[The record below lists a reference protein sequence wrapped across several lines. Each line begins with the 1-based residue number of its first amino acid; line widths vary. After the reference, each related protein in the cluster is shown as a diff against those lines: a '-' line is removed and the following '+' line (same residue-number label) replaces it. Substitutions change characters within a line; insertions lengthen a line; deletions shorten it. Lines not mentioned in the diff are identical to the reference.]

1 MTALTRV
8 TFPELP
14 TPHGRRERC
23 YHDCPSASPGGADQL
38 DVKFYYLCWKHSG
51 TICIVPQVDFLK
63 SWLCLKNTPFQLSSV
78 TLTRYSSVFTQP
90 LLTIYLLIHLRQ
102 KSQQLGIPDGA
113 IQRDQ
118 WEYPSGTIF
127 DLPSPQTWYNR
138 QREAGFEQVVIH
150 YHER

>member
-1 MTALTRV
+1 VLAASLSILQHSVSKKRNGFGVCPRSRSSLTRIFLKKSYEAMTALTRV

-63 SWLCLKNTPFQLSSV
+63 SWLCLKNTPFQVSSV

-102 KSQQLGIPDGA
+102 KSQTV
-113 IQRDQ
+113 R
-118 WEYPSGTIF
+118 YT
-127 DLPSPQTWYNR
+127 
-138 QREAGFEQVVIH
+138 
-150 YHER
+150 